1 MRHLLSLPAIVVL
14 SACGMKGGLYE
25 ARTLAEPASTTEPV
39 REPATGDTD
48 KGERKTI
55 PSMPDPAR
63 SE

>member
-1 MRHLLSLPAIVVL
+1 
-14 SACGMKGGLYE
+14 MKGDLYE
-25 ARTLAEPASTTEPV
+25 APPPAEPSSTTGPV
-39 REPATGDTD
+39 LEPATGDTD